1 MGGIK
6 KSDDAVK
13 ATAAKKSTSKTTS
26 KTTEKTTSTAKS
38 ATKTKEKAPVAY
50 DEDSILHLEGLE
62 HISGQQELDLVA
74 ECKERDVGFIAMKGL
89 SGGLL
94 NNAEVCHFQ
103 HFHVGRVYDTFI

>member
-13 ATAAKKSTSKTTS
+13 ATATKKSTSKTTS

-50 DEDSILHLEGLE
+50 EEDIILHL
-62 HISGQQELDLVA
+62 
-74 ECKERDVGFIAMKGL
+74 
-89 SGGLL
+89 
-94 NNAEVCHFQ
+94 
-103 HFHVGRVYDTFI
+103 